1 MAVARRTRAT
11 AARPAHTKPDG
22 DDTNPIAHK
31 SHAATRAASGAS
43 AAAPAGVRVAI
54 RRLDGNDDLPVP
66 AVATAG
72 SAGVDL
78 RAAVLAPLELAPGER
93 ALVPTGFAIALPEGH
108 EGQVRPRSGLAL
120 KLGVTLL
127 NSPGTID
134 SDYRGEVAVVM
145 VNLGQSKVAIRRGD
159 RIAQLVIAPVTRPA
173 FDLVAELPETGR
185 GAGGFGH
192 TGDR

>member
-1 MAVARRTRAT
+1 MAVARRPKP
-11 AARPAHTKPDG
+11 AAKPAGTPAPTKLSG
-22 DDTNPIAHK
+22 DDTNPIPHAH
-31 SHAATRAASGAS
+31 RAAA
-43 AAAPAGVRVAI
+43 VEIRVAI

-66 AVATAG
+66 ARATAG
-72 SAGVDL
+72 SVGVDL
-78 RAAVLAPLELAPGER
+78 RAAVLAPLEMAPGER
-93 ALVPTGFAIALPEGH
+93 ALVPTGFAIALPERY

-134 SDYRGEVAVVM
+134 SDYRGEIAVVL

-159 RIAQLVIAPVTRPA
+159 RIAQLIIAPVTRPA
-173 FDLVAELPETGR
+173 FDLVAELPESSR

>member
-1 MAVARRTRAT
+1 MTLARRTRAT
-11 AARPAHTKPDG
+11 SRAARPGG
-22 DDTNPIAHK
+22 DDTNPIGQTTA
-31 SHAATRAASGAS
+31 
-43 AAAPAGVRVAI
+43 VRVAI

-66 AVATAG
+66 EPATAA

-93 ALVPTGFAIALPEGH
+93 ALVPTGFAIALPDGH

-134 SDYRGEVAVVM
+134 SDYRGEIAVVM

-159 RIAQLVIAPVTRPA
+159 RIAQLVVAPVTRPA
-173 FDLVAELPETGR
+173 FDLVAELPATGR

>member
-1 MAVARRTRAT
+1 MPVARRS
-11 AARPAHTKPDG
+11 RPLASKPRG
-22 DDTNPIAHK
+22 DDTNPVPRK
-31 SHAATRAASGAS
+31 SHAGAIH
-43 AAAPAGVRVAI
+43 VAI

-66 AVATAG
+66 EVATAG

-93 ALVPTGFAIALPEGH
+93 ALVPTGFAVALPEGY

-134 SDYRGEVAVVM
+134 SDYRGEVGVVM
-145 VNLGQSKVAIRRGD
+145 ANLGQKPVAIRRGD
-159 RIAQLVIAPVTRPA
+159 RIAQLVIAKVERPA
-173 FDLVAELPETGR
+173 FDLVAELPESGR
-185 GAGGFGH
+185 GSGGFGH
-192 TGDR
+192 TGER

>member
-1 MAVARRTRAT
+1 MAVARRK
-11 AARPAHTKPDG
+11 PAKASG
-22 DDTNPIAHK
+22 DDTNPIRSTSRA
-31 SHAATRAASGAS
+31 AASG
-43 AAAPAGVRVAI
+43 GVRVAI

-66 AVATAG
+66 EPATTG

-78 RAAVLAPLELAPGER
+78 RAAVIAPLELAPGER
-93 ALVPTGFAIALPEGH
+93 ALVPTGFAVALPQGY

-120 KLGVTLL
+120 KLGVTCL

-134 SDYRGEVAVVM
+134 SDYRGEIGVVV
-145 VNLGQSKVAIRRGD
+145 VNLGQKPVAVRRGD

-173 FDLVAELPETGR
+173 FDLVAELPESHR

>member
-1 MAVARRTRAT
+1 MAVARRPKAVV
-11 AARPAHTKPDG
+11 RPAKTSG
-22 DDTNPIAHK
+22 DDTNPIAHV
-31 SHAATRAASGAS
+31 RRS
-43 AAAPAGVRVAI
+43 AAGAGVRVAL

-66 AVATAG
+66 EPATPG

-108 EGQVRPRSGLAL
+108 EAQVRPRSGLAL

-127 NSPGTID
+127 NTPGTID
-134 SDYRGEVAVVM
+134 SDYRGEIAVVM
-145 VNLGQSKVAIRRGD
+145 INHGQKPVAIRRGD
-159 RIAQLVIAPVTRPA
+159 RVAQLVIAPVTRPA